1 MEALQELDRYELIG
15 GEVYDMSP
23 ANMKH
28 IFIQRNLVR
37 ILDNFLRGKRC
48 RVVFEAEVR
57 FDEENRFIPDIAI
70 VCNPEQIKSSYIAG
84 APDFVVEILSR
95 STRKRDITVKLHTYE
110 KFGVKEYWVIDPR
123 GESIDVYLL
132 KDGKYELDETY
143 HNVPEEELAE
153 LSEEDRAKEHL
164 SLKLSLYDELEIQTK
179 DIFEV

>member
-123 GESIDVYLL
+123 KTANTSWMKPTTMYPRRSWQSFPRRTGPRNIC
-132 KDGKYELDETY
+132 
-143 HNVPEEELAE
+143 P
-153 LSEEDRAKEHL
+153 
-164 SLKLSLYDELEIQTK
+164 
-179 DIFEV
+179 